1 MEKSNENNVNM
12 DNLLHK
18 NASRANTMNESI
30 CSIVRT
36 YHTNR
41 NGLIEI
47 PTDLNTLFTF
57 VASKNGAT
65 VLLHLSKYQAT
76 FALELF
82 HLYKIKRPGVYA
94 LLSSLERIGLIEESG
109 AISRGTGGRTSKVY
123 SLVGADSD
131 ALTKAQSRY
140 RDIKNVGTLVKN
152 NLDQYREQAQIQQDY
167 TEQLERENQEA
178 KRENIIGMLVTG
190 YNTIYEDTGKP
201 ICLKAIEKALRN
213 NQLDTKHVHSI
224 AETLEKTGTLITYTN
239 RNGEPDPTWTPSP
252 TILAIRA
259 KRSSQ
264 NE

>member
-1 MEKSNENNVNM
+1 MKKDNKNNVNM
-12 DNLLHK
+12 DNLLHE
-18 NASRANTMNESI
+18 NDSRAVTVNESI
-30 CSIVRT
+30 IRIVRT
-36 YHTNR
+36 YNTFL
-41 NGLIEI
+41 NGLVCI
-47 PTDLNTLFTF
+47 PSDVKTLFLF
-57 VASKNGAT
+57 AASPNGPT
-65 VLLHLSKYQAT
+65 ISMHLDKYKAT
-76 FALELF
+76 FAIELI
-82 HLYKIKRPGVYA
+82 HLYKFKRQNVSDI
-94 LLSSLERIGLIEESG
+94 LTNLERIGLIEVVG
-109 AISRGTGGRTSKVY
+109 NLNRGSGGRTSKVY
-123 SLVGADSD
+123 ALVGADSD